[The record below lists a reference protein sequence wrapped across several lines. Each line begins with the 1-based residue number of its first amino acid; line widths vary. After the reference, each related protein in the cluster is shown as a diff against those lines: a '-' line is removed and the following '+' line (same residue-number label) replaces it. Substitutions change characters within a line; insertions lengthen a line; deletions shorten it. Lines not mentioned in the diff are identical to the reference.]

1 MGILEIY
8 FKDEA
13 SSPDLV
19 AVVIIQRFTKRRV
32 FQNEITTK
40 EIFSNRI
47 KGQRKIV
54 QRSENV
60 QMTLNKGDNTIHDD
74 RVRKPGKDDK
84 CR

>member
-47 KGQRKIV
+47 K
-54 QRSENV
+54 
-60 QMTLNKGDNTIHDD
+60 
-74 RVRKPGKDDK
+74 
-84 CR
+84 